1 MRRKISDDLMKWKGS
16 KEPYMLTGARQ
27 VGKTYILDTFCKSNF
42 DHYIYL
48 NLEKDSEISA
58 IFDETI
64 NPEEIVKTIGLLKD
78 ISINPEDTVIFFDE
92 IQVSEKAVTSL
103 KYFCDSEVKYNIV
116 CAGSLL
122 GVALNRFQ
130 SSFPVGKVRIKNLHP
145 MNFEEFM
152 FALNLDELRD
162 QIVSCFHNNRNM
174 TTAIHEKLLSLYKD
188 YLFVGGMPASILEY
202 LRKDA
207 DLQQYDR
214 TVKRNILDCYV
225 ADMSKYTTTVENNKI
240 KQVFLSIPKQLGREK
255 SKFNYNIVSEK
266 AKGRSYKSSIEWLV
280 SSGLVDICRLIT
292 TPRIPLKVYEEE
304 NLFKLYLND
313 VGLLCEQADMSP
325 LDVLGKNIDI
335 FKGMLTE
342 NFVSQTFTANNI
354 SLNYWSSSNSAEVDF
369 IVNIEGSLIPVEV
382 KAAENTKAKSLSVYR
397 EKYNPDFVVKLSA
410 MNFGFSNGIKTV
422 PLYAAWLINYV

>member
-1 MRRKISDDLMKWKGS
+1 
-16 KEPYMLTGARQ
+16 MLTGVRQ

-42 DHYIYL
+42 DQYIYL